1 MTDAMLAADF
11 GPAPLRE
18 EPDGTLDRAMQFRR
32 DVAVRIAQELAER
45 SPLPVR
51 LFFAGCGRLR
61 ECDRIRGLPGGR
73 VAKIV
78 AFDLDAES
86 LDGVRRDYP
95 DLPVVAHHGSI
106 RQLVDGKHLFDD
118 MHFVHAGVLM
128 ELLPQDM
135 ARALTRALFAMLRP
149 AGTLLVTNRLARKS
163 GSTRFEARRDW
174 RLACRTREEIEDLA
188 GDLPDDVVA
197 KRSYLESPDA
207 DLGVLVVE
215 RR

>member
-1 MTDAMLAADF
+1 MTSALLAADF
-11 GPAPLRE
+11 DAAPLRE
-18 EPDGTLDRAMQFRR
+18 EADGILERAMQFRR
-32 DVAVRIAQELAER
+32 DVAVRIARELAER

-61 ECDRIRGLPGGR
+61 ECDRIRGLPGGS

-128 ELLPQDM
+128 ELLPQDV

-149 AGTLLVTNRLARKS
+149 GGTLLVTNVLARGT
-163 GSTRFEARRDW
+163 GSARFDALRDW
-174 RLACRTREEIEDLA
+174 RLAYRTRDEIEDLA
-188 GDLPDDVVA
+188 GELPDEAVA